1 MYSNNSG
8 DGVLDGKI
16 LTVIYSIGLH
26 VMFNRYALEN
36 IVLGIIRPGDK
47 IPYEEYLDAFEMR
60 DQEQYMI
67 RGAICG
73 NVIDQDEKIIVQ
85 PLEKYF
91 RQFFIEQIESM
102 FESAPKHKNS
112 SEEDI
117 PQYKFGLYEY
127 LNDVYEIYK
136 DILLTE
142 ARPDYFDYLYDFTDR
157 RKLIRNDVL
166 TAKFVAA
173 IKLRKLHQGRRISV

>member
-47 IPYEEYLDAFEMR
+47 IPYEEYLDAFGMR

-91 RQFFIEQIESM
+91 RQFFIQRYGSIHMPINLVPTKYRRSR
-102 FESAPKHKNS
+102 SKS
-112 SEEDI
+112 R
-117 PQYKFGLYEY
+117 
-127 LNDVYEIYK
+127 
-136 DILLTE
+136 LLTIVQGLC
-142 ARPDYFDYLYDFTDR
+142 YN
-157 RKLIRNDVL
+157 LI
-166 TAKFVAA
+166 AK
-173 IKLRKLHQGRRISV
+173 

>member
-60 DQEQYMI
+60 DI
-67 RGAICG
+67 HPK
-73 NVIDQDEKIIVQ
+73 NVK
-85 PLEKYF
+85 
-91 RQFFIEQIESM
+91 
-102 FESAPKHKNS
+102 
-112 SEEDI
+112 
-117 PQYKFGLYEY
+117 
-127 LNDVYEIYK
+127 
-136 DILLTE
+136 LLGC
-142 ARPDYFDYLYDFTDR
+142 
-157 RKLIRNDVL
+157 I
-166 TAKFVAA
+166 
-173 IKLRKLHQGRRISV
+173 